1 MEIAKKEFKNYPE
14 NVRKKINTSINL
26 ITLYEY
32 YQDDYFDDWSFLIFP
47 IVVGLEGY
55 IKWLLIK
62 LDVKVDKRIN
72 YFEMESGR
80 FKLRKDLNYNKSKKD
95 IIKIVEDCYNV
106 YIQHRHDLCHYEI
119 GNKYDNSFII
129 ENKSKAIQIFNEIY
143 LCFKEEKQWK
153 NI

>member
-1 MEIAKKEFKNYPE
+1 
-14 NVRKKINTSINL
+14 
-26 ITLYEY
+26 
-32 YQDDYFDDWSFLIFP
+32 
-47 IVVGLEGY
+47 Y

-62 LDVKVDKRIN
+62 LDFKVDKRIN

-80 FKLRKDLNYNKSKKD
+80 FSLRKDLNYNKSKKE

-106 YIQHRHDLCHYEI
+106 YIQYRHKLYHYEI

-129 ENKSKAIQIFNEIY
+129 ENKCKAIQIFNEIY